1 MPITYTKQP
10 YVVKEQ
16 QSIYDLSIMYGYGL
30 NVVDFLKSAPEL
42 VNLDNINIK
51 GVKITVTK
59 QDSVV
64 SNFLVLQKLD
74 LATGVTEITN
84 DVVSYT
90 YLLAND
96 GSYLQTDSGDN
107 IVID

>member
-1 MPITYTKQP
+1 MPITYTKNP
-10 YVVKEQ
+10 YVVKEK

-30 NVVDFLKSAPEL
+30 NVVDFLKSAPDL
-42 VNLDNINIK
+42 VNLNNINIK
-51 GVKITVTK
+51 GIKITVTK

-74 LATGVTEITN
+74 LATNI
-84 DVVSYT
+84 DVVTGSSIS
-90 YLLAND
+90 YLLTDD
-96 GSYLQTDSGDN
+96 GFYLQTDSGDN